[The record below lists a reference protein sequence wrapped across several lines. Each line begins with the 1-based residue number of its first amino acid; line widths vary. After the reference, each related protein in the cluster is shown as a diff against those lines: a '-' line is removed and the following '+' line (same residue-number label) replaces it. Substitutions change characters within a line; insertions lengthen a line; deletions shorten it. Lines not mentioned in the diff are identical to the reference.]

1 MENLYPLTTAGLGDY
16 YVLAKDPTEAQNAL
30 RKILD
35 DQDYG
40 ISDKRE
46 VVLIKLISKG
56 FRPKCSHPLKPFL
69 SGSNERLL
77 IVRDWIK

>member
-1 MENLYPLTTAGLGDY
+1 MENLYLLTTAGLGDY

-40 ISDKRE
+40 ISDRRE
-46 VVLIKLISKG
+46 VVVIKLISKG
-56 FRPKCSHPLKPFL
+56 FRPAWRDKSQPFL
-69 SGSNERLL
+69 SGGERLL